1 MGFKMKYLDTKDV
14 FETTLE
20 NNFLE
25 NRLQRVVLN
34 LKTSLWELVL
44 AVVLH
49 EYILGPCLFQFT

>member
-1 MGFKMKYLDTKDV
+1 MGFKMKCLDTKDV

-49 EYILGPCLFQFT
+49 GYILGPCLFQFT